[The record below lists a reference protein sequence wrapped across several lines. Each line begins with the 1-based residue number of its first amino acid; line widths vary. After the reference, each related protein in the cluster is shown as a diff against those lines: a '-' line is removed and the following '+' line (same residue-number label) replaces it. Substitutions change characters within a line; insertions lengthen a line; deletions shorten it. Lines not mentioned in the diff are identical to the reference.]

1 MIAGTDPDPL
11 PRSVIGRM
19 LAILGSFSPD
29 QPRLTLTQISHL
41 CGLPVTT
48 TYRLL
53 SQAQECGAV
62 IRDADQHYWIG
73 PRIVELAALAPSATT
88 LSGGVAMAGTGIST
102 GTTAAH
108 AGAADRGDRTTPEEP
123 GRR

>member
-1 MIAGTDPDPL
+1 M
-11 PRSVIGRM
+11 
-19 LAILGSFSPD
+19 
-29 QPRLTLTQISHL
+29 TQISHL

-53 SQAQECGAV
+53 SQAQEGGAV

-88 LSGGVAMAGTGIST
+88 FAADNVGVAMTGTGIST
-102 GTTAAH
+102 GTAA
-108 AGAADRGDRTTPEEP
+108 APAWAAVRDDRTSPEEP
-123 GRR
+123 GRQ

>member
-1 MIAGTDPDPL
+1 MIEGTDPDPL

-53 SQAQECGAV
+53 SQARECGAV

-88 LSGGVAMAGTGIST
+88 FP
-102 GTTAAH
+102 AAS
-108 AGAADRGDRTTPEEP
+108 P
-123 GRR
+123 

>member
-1 MIAGTDPDPL
+1 MSGGTDPDPL

-19 LAILGSFSPD
+19 LGILRSFSPD
-29 QPRLTLTQISHL
+29 QPRLTLTQISQL

-73 PRIVELAALAPSATT
+73 PRVVELAALAPSATKI
-88 LSGGVAMAGTGIST
+88 SGGVAMTGTGIST
-102 GTTAAH
+102 RTTAAH
-108 AGAADRGDRTTPEEP
+108 ARAADRGDRTTPEEP
-123 GRR
+123 GQQ

>member
-1 MIAGTDPDPL
+1 MSAGADPDPL

-19 LAILGSFSPD
+19 LAILGTFSPD

-62 IRDADQHYWIG
+62 IRDADQDYWIG

-88 LSGGVAMAGTGIST
+88 FP
-102 GTTAAH
+102 AAS
-108 AGAADRGDRTTPEEP
+108 P
-123 GRR
+123 

>member
-19 LAILGSFSPD
+19 LAILGSFSSD

-73 PRIVELAALAPSATT
+73 PRVVELAALAPSATKI
-88 LSGGVAMAGTGIST
+88 SGGVAMTGTGIST
-102 GTTAAH
+102 GTTAAP
-108 AGAADRGDRTTPEEP
+108 AWAAVRDDPTTPEEP
-123 GRR
+123 GRQ